1 MTVHSLLLVFLEPN
15 FKFLGSRMIPKTC
28 NVSSA
33 LSLPFDFPH
42 SDSVTLMASFHLTLR
57 LSFLSPTQSTS
68 VSVRFGQFNNFADC
82 AAYAFTNVSTLALLS
97 EPAVHGDH
105 ILLQWPFV
113 CSSGTSAS
121 VGLRPH
127 CHTTACNHYQPRWAK
142 TQCKSIKLDRLIDC
156 LQC

>member
-1 MTVHSLLLVFLEPN
+1 
-15 FKFLGSRMIPKTC
+15 
-28 NVSSA
+28 
-33 LSLPFDFPH
+33 
-42 SDSVTLMASFHLTLR
+42 MASFHLTSR

-82 AAYAFTNVSTLALLS
+82 AAYAFTNVSMLALLS

-105 ILLQWPFV
+105 ILLQWPSV

-142 TQCKSIKLDRLIDC
+142 TQCKSIKLDRLFAVLTDIFDLAVMMEFPMVWQWWLALGRNTHC
-156 LQC
+156 QITLLHKWRT